1 MSNYQYRAIDL
12 DRLNQRFAVGQKVT
26 SSELGKIIQACNCLS
41 AMRWSASCYLG
52 AGFSLSSAYLY
63 WFVPT
68 AGSGRQLWQ
77 VYFAANTA
85 STMPASVYLYTM
97 ARGTTIGY
105 TTSTV
110 STWSIP
116 SVSGYTNTKIFAPVY
131 GSSNSAITYRT
142 PSSYGCGTMRLG
154 AITGTAP
161 MTFGVV
167 PYGPAY
173 TYNEGLARYC
183 ASDGTPGVSYY
194 TNGNLNTQLSAG
206 ILRVCDEMLD
216 TAETMPVPICMVP
229 FWESG
234 VTAPGSASNALGI
247 PGALSANLQRWVPLV
262 NLRRKRALWVAVY
275 GSQTTLTNARL
286 SWEINDADGSISN
299 LTTSEYTVY
308 SSGRYALVAVPIN
321 EDWLRTNQAVAGLP
335 LHFVRLSCSYVAGI
349 SAWIGDMP

>member
-12 DRLNQRFAVGQKVT
+12 DRINQRFAVGQKLT
-26 SSELGKIIQACNCLS
+26 STELMRIIQACNCLS

-52 AGFSLSSAYLY
+52 AGFSLSSAYLF

-85 STMPASVYLYTM
+85 STMPSSVYLFTM

-105 TTSTV
+105 TTNTN

-116 SVSGYTNTKIFAPVY
+116 SISGYTNTKLFAPVY
-131 GSSNSAITYRT
+131 ASSNSAITYRT
-142 PSSYGCGTMRLG
+142 PSSYGCGQMRLG

-173 TYNEGLARYC
+173 TYSAGVVRYC

-194 TNGNLNTQLSAG
+194 ANGNLSTQLSAG

-234 VTAPGSASNALGI
+234 VTAPLSVTNALNI
-247 PGALSANLQRWVPLV
+247 PGALNANLQRWVPLV
-262 NLRRKRALWVAVY
+262 NLLRKRALWVAVY
-275 GSQTTLTNARL
+275 GSQSTLTSARL
-286 SWEINDADGSISN
+286 GFEINGAEGNIIN

-308 SSGRYALVAVPIN
+308 SSGRYALLAVPIDD
-321 EDWLRTNQAVAGLP
+321 DWLRTNQAVAGLP